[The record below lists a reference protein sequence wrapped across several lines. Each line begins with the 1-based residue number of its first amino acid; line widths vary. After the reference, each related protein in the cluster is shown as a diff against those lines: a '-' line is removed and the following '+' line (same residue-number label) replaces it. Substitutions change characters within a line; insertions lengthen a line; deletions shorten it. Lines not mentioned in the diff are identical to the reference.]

1 MAISLVRLAALLYV
15 VACLTCQAA
24 GQLVVV
30 QEPRI
35 DSISGC
41 DPAGPATINC
51 NMVGSDALLTL
62 VGDGLDPSS
71 QLVYVGSSTKC
82 APSGGNSTHMV
93 CAISTYSSYNMSANV
108 PLPIA
113 VLDLSTGV
121 LVQAPATVTATF
133 TVYPPLVITSVSGCD
148 DYGIPLWTYNCSTS
162 SSILTL
168 TGSGFYN
175 GPQAYA
181 PYFQFYF
188 PVN

>member
-1 MAISLVRLAALLYV
+1 MARSLVRLAALLYV
-15 VACLTCQAA
+15 VACLACQAA

-51 NMVGSDALLTL
+51 NMVGNNVLLTL
-62 VGDGLDPSS
+62 VGDGLDASS

-82 APSGGNSTHMV
+82 APSGGNSTNMM
-93 CAISTYSSYNMSANV
+93 CAISTYSQYNMSANA

-121 LVQAPATVTATF
+121 MVQAPATVTVTF
-133 TVYPPLVITSVSGCD
+133 TVYPPLVVTSVSGCD
-148 DYGIPLWTYNCSTS
+148 DYGTPLWTYNCSTAT
-162 SSILTL
+162 SILTV

-188 PVN
+188 PV